1 MKKNQQWYIIPR
13 LIFYFSIITV
23 EIARLQGE
31 GKSFLPIFIFAGI
44 ILLDSLYILLMKK
57 SIGLREL
64 IAESFFLT
72 YLLFITGGIES
83 PFSPFY
89 FIVILLAASYLSVG
103 NTFLIASINTILY
116 GILIFGNLFFI
127 PQKLIFLRLTPPPF
141 AVAFLKFI
149 IYSLLFYL
157 VAAISAF
164 IAERLRSEV
173 ETLRITTDDII
184 NSINSGIIT
193 IDTNGKV
200 VFLNEKFPEFIGVDI
215 KKGEKIWDKVDD
227 DLKKAFLELVE
238 KGEEK
243 EIKINNRFLNIST
256 FELKGERRGKGIIAN
271 DITERKE
278 LEEKIRSYDKM
289 VTLGKFS
296 ADIAHEIRNPITS
309 IKGAAEILRNKN
321 INDQEKEKLW
331 DYISVESN
339 RIEKMVRDF
348 LNFAKKLNIEL
359 EKTNVSQL
367 IDNSV
372 KSIKFHPKYNKNI
385 NISTNVEKN
394 LYHSFDP
401 IKIKEVIINL
411 LENAVIAVNGRGEIA
426 INSFKR
432 DGKLV
437 IEVIDNG
444 EGIPDENL
452 NKIFSPFF
460 STHKEGYGF
469 GLAIAKK
476 IVELHNGKI
485 EVQSSPKKGTTFRVE
500 L

>member
-1 MKKNQQWYIIPR
+1 MKTNQRWYIIPR

-23 EIARLQGE
+23 EIIRLQGE
-31 GKSFLPIFIFAGI
+31 GRSFLPIFIFAGI
-44 ILLDSLYILLMKK
+44 ILLDSLYILLIKK

-72 YLLFITGGIES
+72 YLLFITGGIDS

-89 FIVILLAASYLSVG
+89 FIVILLAATYLSVR
-103 NTFLIASINTILY
+103 NTFLIATFNTILY

-127 PQKLIFLRLTPPPF
+127 PQKLFLLRLPPPPF
-141 AVAFLKFI
+141 AVAYLKFL

-164 IAERLRSEV
+164 IAERLQSEV

-200 VFLNEKFPEFIGVDI
+200 VFLNEKFSEFIGVDI
-215 KKGEKIWDKVDD
+215 KKGEKIWDKLDD
-227 DLKKAFLELVE
+227 NLKKAILELVE
-238 KGEEK
+238 KGAEK
-243 EIKINNRFLNIST
+243 EIKINNRFLNLST
-256 FELKGERRGKGIIAN
+256 FELKGGRKGKGIIAN

-278 LEEKIRSYDKM
+278 LEERIRSYDKI

-309 IKGAAEILRNKN
+309 IKGAAEILRNKK

-331 DYISVESN
+331 DYIFVESD

-348 LNFAKKLNIEL
+348 LNFAKKLEIEREETNI
-359 EKTNVSQL
+359 NQL
-367 IDNSV
+367 IENSI
-372 KSIKFHPKYNKNI
+372 KSIKFHPKFNKNI
-385 NISTNVEKN
+385 KISTNVEKN
-394 LYHSFDP
+394 LYYSLDST
-401 IKIKEVIINL
+401 KIKEVIINL
-411 LENAVIAVNGRGEIA
+411 LENALIAVNENGEIA

-437 IEVIDNG
+437 IEVVDNG
-444 EGIPDENL
+444 EGIPGENL

-460 STHKEGYGF
+460 STHKEGHGF

-485 EVQSSPKKGTTFRVE
+485 EVQSILKKGTTFRVK